1 VNITV
6 DAHTDAKHVDI
17 ALSKKE
23 PDEPGT
29 LSVDVRFDW
38 LTKGL
43 PSLNVTNAVVGS
55 SP

>member
-6 DAHTDAKHVDI
+6 DGPTDAKHVDI

-23 PDEPGT
+23 PDEPET

-43 PSLNVTNAVVGS
+43 PGLNVTNAVVRS
-55 SP
+55 NP